1 MKFFPSGAAASAF
14 LATGLCVLPGIS
26 LSCFA
31 QSGQTTPA
39 PVPQTTAPSTPQP
52 TAPSGPASTGPA
64 STGTVIFS
72 RSTDENGKTTTVAPG
87 ANPSASQTTG
97 TPTATDAER
106 LAVAF
111 TALDLDVHLQTAA
124 QQIAVRALVSIRND
138 GKAPLTRIPL
148 QISSSLQWEQIR
160 IAGRTI
166 PFTVATLNSDTD
178 HTGQLHE
185 ASVSLPTPLAPGAA
199 LQLDVAYSG
208 SVEPTAKRLVSLG
221 TPEDVAR
228 HSDWDE
234 ISPSFTGLRGFGNV
248 VWYPVASIP
257 VFLGDGSR
265 LFDEI
270 GRHKLALSHA
280 HFRLRLTAEFP
291 HGQPPTVALINGL
304 PAPLTVNESQ
314 VPDPDLAG
322 IATAS
327 IDTPSIG
334 FLAPSLFLA
343 VRTPHPG
350 PNLTAFTVPDND
362 ISMQSWLDEAAGVT
376 PFLQSWLGHQPRT
389 QLNLLDLPDP
399 SDAPFETGALLAT
412 SLHTGP
418 ADPLDTALVH
428 AFTHAY
434 TLSASNPAPAWF
446 NEGLATFVE
455 SLWVEKQHG
464 RERALEMLENDRSAL
479 ALLEPSSPGDSA
491 GTPLPV
497 AIAPVYYRTKAAYV
511 FWMLRDLTSD
521 EALSRALSAWV
532 AEPPSQSTVASLPSL
547 LKQAGVNRDLAWFFA
562 DWIDTDKGLP
572 DLTIENVFPNAA
584 QAGSYLVAVNV
595 INTGYAAADVP
606 LTVRTAKNFVT
617 ETIFVPAHGRA
628 VKRLVVLGPPTQVQL
643 NDGTVPEIQASVHV
657 SNIAPPATDQP
668 SSTQSAPANSSS
680 STTEPPPQ

>member
-1 MKFFPSGAAASAF
+1 MKFFPSGAAAYAF
-14 LATGLCVLPGIS
+14 LATCLCVIPGIS
-26 LSCFA
+26 LSCSA
-31 QSGQTTPA
+31 QSGSAQNTPA
-39 PVPQTTAPSTPQP
+39 PAPQTTAPPN
-52 TAPSGPASTGPA
+52 APSPASNGA
-64 STGTVIFS
+64 VIFS
-72 RSTDENGKTTTVAPG
+72 RSTDENGKTTTIDPI

-97 TPTATDAER
+97 TPAATDADR
-106 LAVAF
+106 LAVGF

-124 QQIAVRALVSIRND
+124 QQIAVRALVTLRNE
-138 GKAPLTRIPL
+138 GKSPLASVPL
-148 QISSSLQWEQIR
+148 QISSSLRWEQIR
-160 IAGRTI
+160 VAGRTI

-185 ASVSLPTPLAPGAA
+185 AAVSLPAPLAPGAA

-208 SVEPTAKRLVSLG
+208 SVELTANRLVSLG

-234 ISPSFTGLRGFGNV
+234 ISPSFTALRGFGNV

-265 LFDEI
+265 IFDEI
-270 GRHKLALSHA
+270 GRHKLALSRA
-280 HFRLRLTAEFP
+280 HFRMHLTAEFP

-304 PAPLTVNESQ
+304 PVPLTITESQ

-327 IDTPSIG
+327 VESPSLG
-334 FLAPSLFLA
+334 FLAPSLFVA
-343 VRTPHPG
+343 VRTAHSG
-350 PNLTAFTVPDND
+350 SNLTAFTVPDND

-389 QLNLLDLPDP
+389 VLNLLDLPDP
-399 SDAPFETGALLAT
+399 NDAPFETGALLAT

-418 ADPLDTALVH
+418 TDQLDAALVH

-434 TLSASNPAPAWF
+434 TLSTSNPTPAWF
-446 NEGLATFVE
+446 NEGLATFIE
-455 SLWVEKQHG
+455 SLWIEKQHG
-464 RERALEMLENDRSAL
+464 RDRALEMLENDRSAL
-479 ALLEPSSPGDSA
+479 ALVEPSSPGDSA
-491 GTPLPV
+491 GTPLSV
-497 AIAPVYYRTKAAYV
+497 AVAPVYYRTKAAYV

-532 AEPPSQSTVASLPSL
+532 AEPPNQITATSLPSL
-547 LKQAGVNRDLAWFFA
+547 LKQAGVNRDLAWFFS
-562 DWIDTDKGLP
+562 DWVEADKGLP
-572 DLTIENVFPNAA
+572 DLAIENVFPNAA

-595 INTGYAAADVP
+595 INTGYAAAEVP

-657 SNIAPPATDQP
+657 SNIAPPATDKAP
-668 SSTQSAPANSSS
+668 PAQSAPATSSS

>member
-1 MKFFPSGAAASAF
+1 MKFFPSGATAAAVVAILLFVVPRISQGSLTQSAS
-14 LATGLCVLPGIS
+14 TP
-26 LSCFA
+26 
-31 QSGQTTPA
+31 TTPA
-39 PVPQTTAPSTPQP
+39 PPNPQSP
-52 TAPSGPASTGPA
+52 TSS
-64 STGTVIFS
+64 GTVIFS
-72 RSTDENGKTTTVAPG
+72 RSTDENGKTTTVGSDAY
-87 ANPSASQTTG
+87 PSAIQMTG
-97 TPTATDAER
+97 TSTAENADR
-106 LAVAF
+106 LAVTF

-124 QQIAVRALVSIRND
+124 QQIAVRALVTVRND
-138 GKAPLTRIPL
+138 GKSPLTRIPL
-148 QISSSLQWEQIR
+148 QISSSLLWEQIR
-160 IAGRTI
+160 IAGRTF
-166 PFTVATLNSDTD
+166 PFTVATLDSDTD

-185 ASVSLPTPLAPGAA
+185 AAVPLATPLAPGAA

-208 SVEPTAKRLVSLG
+208 SVERTAKRLISLG

-234 ISPSFTGLRGFGNV
+234 ISPSFTGFGNV
-248 VWYPVASIP
+248 VWYPVVSLP

-280 HFRLRLTAEFP
+280 HFRLRLTVEFP

-304 PAPLTVNESQ
+304 PAPLTVMESQ

-327 IDTPSIG
+327 VESPSLG
-334 FLAPSLFLA
+334 FLAPSLFVA
-343 VRTPHPG
+343 VRTAHSG
-350 PNLTAFTVPDND
+350 SNLTAFTVPDND

-399 SDAPFETGALLAT
+399 NDAPFETGAMLAT
-412 SLHTGP
+412 SLHTGR
-418 ADPLDTALVH
+418 ADQLDTALVH

-434 TLSASNPAPAWF
+434 TLSTSNPAPAWF
-446 NEGLATFVE
+446 NEGLATFLE
-455 SLWVEKQHG
+455 SLWVEKHHG
-464 RERALEMLENDRSAL
+464 RDRALEMLENDRSAL
-479 ALLEPSSPGDSA
+479 ALVEPSSPGDSA
-491 GTPLPV
+491 GTPLPI

-532 AEPPSQSTVASLPSL
+532 TDSPNQSSAASLQSL
-547 LKQAGVNRDLAWFFA
+547 LKQAGVNRDLAWFFS
-562 DWIDTDKGLP
+562 DWVDADKGLP

-584 QAGSYLVAVNV
+584 QAGTYLVAVNV

-606 LTVRTAKNFVT
+606 LTVRTAKNLVT
-617 ETIFVPAHGRA
+617 ESIFVPARGRA
-628 VKRLVVLGPPTQVQL
+628 VKRLIVLGPPTQVQL

-657 SNIAPPATDQP
+657 SDIAPPATDQP
-668 SSTQSAPANSSS
+668 PPAQPAPANSSS
-680 STTEPPPQ
+680 STEPPPQ